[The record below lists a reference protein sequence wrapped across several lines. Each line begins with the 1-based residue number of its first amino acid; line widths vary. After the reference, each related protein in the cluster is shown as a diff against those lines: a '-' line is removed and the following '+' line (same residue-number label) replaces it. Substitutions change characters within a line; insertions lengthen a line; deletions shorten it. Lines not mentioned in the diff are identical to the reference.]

1 MSGEVSSWRA
11 DRWSQL
17 WLGIVCMILTAN
29 LQYSWTVFVTP
40 MHQAH
45 GWAIKDIQTAF
56 VIFVAL
62 ETWLTPVEGWIV
74 DHLGPR
80 RGPPLMIAFGGV
92 TVAAGWIMNGYA
104 QSLWVLYLGAVVSGV
119 GAGAVYATCVGN
131 AVKWFPDKRGL
142 AVGATAAGFGAGAA
156 LTIVPIRMLLEGTGY
171 ANTFIWAGL
180 IQGAALLLVAPIMR
194 APLPA
199 EVADVP
205 RPAIRQSA
213 FSATPWQV
221 AKSPVFWLL
230 YAMFTL
236 VSASGLMLT
245 AQIAPIAKDFGL
257 DHATLFAG
265 ASVLGTALVVDSVM
279 NGLARPFFGYV
290 SDRIGRE
297 NTMAI
302 AFSLGAASYWL
313 MAMYGHTPWAF
324 VICAGLAF
332 FTFGEIFSLF
342 PSTCTDLFGSRY
354 ATANASLLYTAKGT
368 SVLLI
373 WWANQTLLGN
383 GHWHAIFMAAAAANV
398 VVVLLALLVL
408 RPARALRHR
417 REEALAAGA

>member
-1 MSGEVSSWRA
+1 MGTEISSWRA

-29 LQYSWTVFVTP
+29 LQYSWTLFVSP

-62 ETWLTPVEGWIV
+62 ETWLTPLEGWIV

-80 RGPPLMIAFGGV
+80 RGPPLMIAFGGI
-92 TVAAGWIMNGYA
+92 TVAAGWIISGYA
-104 QSLWVLYLGAVVSGV
+104 GSLGMLYVGAIVSGV

-156 LTIVPIRMLLEGTGY
+156 LTVVPIRMLIEGAGY

-180 IQGAALLLVAPIMR
+180 IQGGVLVLIAPTLR
-194 APLPA
+194 APLAA
-199 EVADVP
+199 EVAHVP
-205 RPAIRQSA
+205 KATVRQSA
-213 FSATPWQV
+213 VSATPWQV
-221 AKSPVFWLL
+221 ATSPVFWLL
-230 YAMFTL
+230 YTMFVL

-245 AQIAPIAKDFGL
+245 AQVAPIAKDFGL
-257 DHATLFAG
+257 DHAPLFSG
-265 ASVLGTALVVDSVM
+265 VSVLSAALVIDSIM
-279 NGLARPFFGYV
+279 NGLARPFFGVV

-302 AFSLGAASYWL
+302 AFSLGACSYWL
-313 MAMYGHTPWAF
+313 MATYGHTPWAF
-324 VICAGLAF
+324 VFCAGLAF

-342 PSTCTDLFGSRY
+342 PSTCTDLFGTGY

-373 WWANQTLLGN
+373 WLANETLVSN
-383 GHWHAIFMAAAAANV
+383 GRWHAMFMAAAMANM
-398 VVVLLALLVL
+398 VVVLLAMLVL
-408 RPARALRHR
+408 RPARARRHR
-417 REEALAAGA
+417 MEEAVAGA